1 MPGPTSLSPG
11 APGAPTAC
19 TGEWFTQQYW
29 WGTPGL
35 AGAGGSA
42 TDGPRSS
49 GGGGGGEL
57 APRWGAAGAPGYRCN
72 PPPSPKSEE
81 VGIGSLG
88 RVSPGR
94 LWLCSCF
101 LLHPQCRAEGLG
113 LNPDRKYGSFCQAE
127 PRAPEG
133 VVEHEGCPSRGHSQS
148 GVPHKQL
155 CPFIC
160 PSVCSECS
168 GVRPSATGVIWSVCD
183 ACLGFPRVGW
193 RSREIIFSAWRLWN
207 RHLGIPTCGGQR
219 GRAGVSIRQTRE
231 TRS

>member
-1 MPGPTSLSPG
+1 MSWLLAGVLLVHQVTGATPHLPRSQKRWASGRWGVCPLGGCGCVPASCCTPSAEQRAWGSIQTGSMGASARRSPG
-11 APGAPTAC
+11 H
-19 TGEWFTQQYW
+19 Q
-29 WGTPGL
+29 
-35 AGAGGSA
+35 
-42 TDGPRSS
+42 
-49 GGGGGGEL
+49 
-57 APRWGAAGAPGYRCN
+57 
-72 PPPSPKSEE
+72 
-81 VGIGSLG
+81 
-88 RVSPGR
+88 RVSWSMR
-94 LWLCSCF
+94 
-101 LLHPQCRAEGLG
+101 
-113 LNPDRKYGSFCQAE
+113 D
-127 PRAPEG
+127 APHMDT
-133 VVEHEGCPSRGHSQS
+133 VSQS

-168 GVRPSATGVIWSVCD
+168 GVWPSATGVIWSVCD